1 MDWLI
6 GIIGGIMYEGGGGGG
21 WILKSL
27 SNHITE
33 MFKTSLAYLR
43 NYGIFKKNYK
53 GIFIK
58 SKLLKPL
65 SNHIT
70 DMFKTSLT
78 YYITNYGNL
87 YQMLHCH
94 IQQFFFI

>member
-33 MFKTSLAYLR
+33 MFKTSLAYLT
-43 NYGIFKKNYK
+43 NYGIFIKKLQRHIYK
-53 GIFIK
+53 I
-58 SKLLKPL
+58 
-65 SNHIT
+65 
-70 DMFKTSLT
+70 
-78 YYITNYGNL
+78 
-87 YQMLHCH
+87 
-94 IQQFFFI
+94 